1 MNLKK
6 MENSKATSR
15 QLWALY
21 CITKKD
27 YRNKN
32 LSKEEA
38 AKLISELGDKN
49 YVKKTKAK
57 KTLSEELLDYLYE
70 NFNKIFSSAVES
82 LNYKSVVQADPKFSN
97 DIRKFAFIG
106 VGCGITYPVYRK
118 NNNKL
123 QEIDEAAH
131 KYRRGEILD
140 MFMSKFTKKEVE
152 HYENI
157 GCPLQAIWSQDQGMQ
172 YSYWQMVQSFA
183 ESKGLTMRIKSVLD

>member
-1 MNLKK
+1 MK
-6 MENSKATSR
+6 NSKATSR

-27 YRNKN
+27 YRNDN

-49 YVKKTKAK
+49 YVKKAKAK
-57 KTLSEELLDYLYE
+57 KTLSEELLDYLHE

-82 LNYKSVVQADPKFSN
+82 LDYKSVVQADPKFSN
-97 DIRKFAFIG
+97 DTRKFAFIG

-118 NNNKL
+118 NNKKL
-123 QEIDEAAH
+123 QEIAEAAY

-140 MFMSKFTKKEVE
+140 MFMSKFTKKEVK

-172 YSYWQMVQSFA
+172 LSYWEMVQSFA
-183 ESKGLTMRIKSVLD
+183 ESKGLKMTIKSVLD

>member
-1 MNLKK
+1 

-21 CITKKD
+21 RITKKD

-49 YVKKTKAK
+49 YVKKVKAK

-70 NFNKIFSSAVES
+70 NFNKIFSSVVES
-82 LNYKSVVQADPKFSN
+82 LNYKSVVQADPKFSS
-97 DIRKFAFIG
+97 DTWKFAFIG
-106 VGCGITYPVYRK
+106 AGCGITYPVYRK
-118 NNNKL
+118 NNKKL

-131 KYRRGEILD
+131 KYRRDEIFD

-157 GCPLQAIWSQDQGMQ
+157 GCPLQAIWTQDQRMQ
-172 YSYWQMVQSFA
+172 LSYWNMVKDFA
-183 ESKGLTMRIKSVLD
+183 KSKGLTMRIKSVLD

>member
-1 MNLKK
+1 

-27 YRNKN
+27 YRNEN

-38 AKLISELGDKN
+38 AKLIYELGDKN
-49 YVKKTKAK
+49 YVKKSKLK

-70 NFNKIFSSAVES
+70 NFNNIFSSAVES
-82 LNYKSVVQADPKFSN
+82 LNYTSVVQADPKFSN
-97 DIRKFAFIG
+97 DTRKFAFIG

-118 NNNKL
+118 NNKKL

-131 KYRRGEILD
+131 KYRRDEIFD

-183 ESKGLTMRIKSVLD
+183 ESKGLTMRIKSMLD

>member
-1 MNLKK
+1 

-27 YRNKN
+27 YRNEN
-32 LSKEEA
+32 LTKEEA
-38 AKLISELGDKN
+38 AKLISELGNKN
-49 YVKKTKAK
+49 YVKKIKVK

-82 LNYKSVVQADPKFSN
+82 LNYKSIVQVDPKFSN
-97 DIRKFAFIG
+97 DTRKFAFIG
-106 VGCGITYPVYRK
+106 VGCGITYPIYRK
-118 NNNKL
+118 NNKKL

-131 KYRRGEILD
+131 KYRRDEIFD

-157 GCPLQAIWSQDQGMQ
+157 GCPLQAIWTQDQGMQ
-172 YSYWQMVQSFA
+172 LSYWNMVKDFA
-183 ESKGLTMRIKSVLD
+183 KSKGLTMRIKSMLD

>member
-1 MNLKK
+1 

-27 YRNKN
+27 YRNEN

-38 AKLISELGDKN
+38 AKLIYELGDKN
-49 YVKKTKAK
+49 YVKKSKSK
-57 KTLSEELLDYLYE
+57 KTLLEELLDYLYE

-82 LNYKSVVQADPKFSN
+82 LNYKSVVQADLKFSN
-97 DIRKFAFIG
+97 DTRKFAFIG

-118 NNNKL
+118 NNKKL

-183 ESKGLTMRIKSVLD
+183 ESKGLTMRIKSMLD

>member
-1 MNLKK
+1 

-27 YRNKN
+27 YRNEN

-49 YVKKTKAK
+49 YVKKAKAK

-82 LNYKSVVQADPKFSN
+82 LNYRSIVQADPKFSN
-97 DIRKFAFIG
+97 DNRKFAFIG

-118 NNNKL
+118 NNKKL
-123 QEIDEAAH
+123 QEIAEAAY

-183 ESKGLTMRIKSVLD
+183 EAKGLKMTIKSVLD

>member
-1 MNLKK
+1 MK
-6 MENSKATSR
+6 NSKATSR

-27 YRNKN
+27 YRNEN

-49 YVKKTKAK
+49 YVKKAKAK

-70 NFNKIFSSAVES
+70 NFNKIFGSAVES
-82 LNYKSVVQADPKFSN
+82 LDYKSIVQADPKFSN
-97 DIRKFAFIG
+97 DTRKFAFVG

-118 NNNKL
+118 NNKKL
-123 QEIDEAAH
+123 QEIAEAAY

-140 MFMSKFTKKEVE
+140 MFMSKFTKKEVK

-172 YSYWQMVQSFA
+172 LSYWEMVQSFA
-183 ESKGLTMRIKSVLD
+183 ESKGLKMTIKSVLD

>member
-1 MNLKK
+1 

-27 YRNKN
+27 YRNEN

-49 YVKKTKAK
+49 YVKKVKAK

-82 LNYKSVVQADPKFSN
+82 LNYKSVIQADPKFSN
-97 DIRKFAFIG
+97 NTRKFAFIG
-106 VGCGITYPVYRK
+106 VGCGITYPLYRK
-118 NNNKL
+118 NNKKL

-152 HYENI
+152 YYENI

-183 ESKGLTMRIKSVLD
+183 ESKGLTMRIKSMLD